1 MLTSIHV
8 YEFVVQF
15 DWLDDTVLSSVEEFL
30 TLPIQSEA
38 QFQWRAQSARHFLIR
53 DSANKETP

>member
-15 DWLDDTVLSSVEEFL
+15 DWLDDTVRSSVDELL

-38 QFQWRAQSARHFLIR
+38 QLQWRDQTVQHFLIR
-53 DSANKETP
+53 HSADK

>member
-15 DWLDDTVLSSVEEFL
+15 DWLDDTIRSSVTELL
-30 TLPIQSEA
+30 TRPIQNAA
-38 QFQWRAQSARHFLIR
+38 QFQWRVQSARHFLIR
-53 DSANKETP
+53 DSADKETS